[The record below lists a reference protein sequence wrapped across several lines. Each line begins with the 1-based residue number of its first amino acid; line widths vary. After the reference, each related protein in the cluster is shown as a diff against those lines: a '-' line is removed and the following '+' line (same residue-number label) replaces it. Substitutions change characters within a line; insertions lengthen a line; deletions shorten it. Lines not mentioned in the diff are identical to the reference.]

1 MVCGPWL
8 GIADLSFSMLVMMNS
23 GSEDS
28 IAKLSIVPQL
38 PTLATILLSGIL
50 FHLLNHVKLYGRA
63 SAFVVRVGRQQN
75 LKNFHVQ
82 NSI

>member
-1 MVCGPWL
+1 LVGGPWL

-23 GSEDS
+23 GSDDS
-28 IAKLSIVPQL
+28 IVKLSIAPQL
-38 PTLATILLSGIL
+38 SMLAVILLSGIL
-50 FHLLNHVKLYGRA
+50 PPPQPCSSLYGR
-63 SAFVVRVGRQQN
+63 VGGKQD